1 MDHSIEDR
9 EWLESLKAK
18 GMNLGLERTKAYVDR
33 LGIPWPEHVFHVAG
47 SNGKG
52 TACAQIVACLRGQ
65 GMNTLLF
72 SSPHLIRVEERTRY
86 NGKPISSSLYSK
98 ALRHLRH
105 RLHDVD
111 EKMTFFEATYLVTL
125 ECLRLLDVDALILE
139 TGLGG
144 RLDATRTAPAT
155 CCVVTSISLEH
166 TDVLGHRIEDIAREK
181 AGIARPKCPIFV
193 KHPHSQAVQE
203 VFEDVASNPTIIGID
218 ELEGPSHLQFID
230 TASST
235 DYIDEAQL
243 LIHQSLH
250 SYLGIECGKRVHQV
264 SWPGRQQL
272 LQHQDIEFFLEG
284 AHNPSGMGRALESMV
299 TNWPTN
305 WSLMFG
311 TSPQQSMDDM
321 IEPLRPWLRRT
332 SPLHIILTSPQ
343 KGRYPGVQPSELRKY
358 FESYNVQ
365 IIECEQP
372 KEAIDHI
379 IDNCSSPH
387 RVLVIGSLYLQG
399 NVLEALG
406 YDSDEQLGL
415 FDD

>member
-18 GMNLGLERTKAYVDR
+18 GMNLGLERTKEYVDR

-52 TACAQIVACLRGQ
+52 TACAQMVACLRAQ

-86 NGKPISSSLYSK
+86 NGKPVSSSLYAE
-98 ALRHLRH
+98 ALRNLRQ
-105 RLHDVD
+105 RLYDA
-111 EKMTFFEATYLVTL
+111 EENMTFFEATYLVTL
-125 ECLRLLDVDALILE
+125 ECLRILDVDALILE

-155 CCVVTSISLEH
+155 CSIITSISLEH
-166 TDVLGHRIEDIAREK
+166 TDILGHRIEDIAKEK
-181 AGIARPKCPIFV
+181 AGIARPNCPIFV
-193 KHPHSQAVQE
+193 KHPHSQVVQQ
-203 VFEDVASNPTIIGID
+203 VFEDAASNPTIIGID
-218 ELEGPSHLQFID
+218 EQEGHSHLHFID
-230 TASST
+230 TTSST

-243 LIHQSLH
+243 LVHKTLH
-250 SYLGIECGKRVHQV
+250 SYLGIVCDDRVHRAL
-264 SWPGRQQL
+264 WPGRQQL
-272 LQHQDIEFFLEG
+272 LEHQDIEFFLEG
-284 AHNPSGMGRALESMV
+284 AHNPSGMQRALGSMAN
-299 TNWPTN
+299 NWPSN

-321 IEPLRPWLRRT
+321 IEPLRPWLTRN
-332 SPLHIILTSPQ
+332 PPFQIILTSPQ
-343 KGRYPGVQPSELRKY
+343 KGRYPGVPPSELQAY
-358 FESYNVQ
+358 FESYN
-365 IIECEQP
+365 IPMIEYEQP
-372 KEAIDHI
+372 EGAIEHVI
-379 IDNCSSPH
+379 QTCTSPH

-406 YDSDEQLGL
+406 YDSDEQLSL

>member
-18 GMNLGLERTKAYVDR
+18 GMNLGLERTKEYVDR
-33 LGIPWPEHVFHVAG
+33 LDIPWPEHVFHIAG

-52 TACAQIVACLRGQ
+52 TACAQMVACLRAQ

-72 SSPHLIRVEERTRY
+72 TSPHLIRVEERTRY

-98 ALRHLRH
+98 ALRNLRQC
-105 RLHDVD
+105 LHDAE

-125 ECLRLLDVDALILE
+125 ECLRILDVDALILE

-155 CCVVTSISLEH
+155 CSVVTSISLEH
-166 TDVLGHRIEDIAREK
+166 TDVLGHRIEDIAKEK

-218 ELEGPSHLQFID
+218 EQGGQSHLHFID
-230 TASST
+230 TTSSS
-235 DYIDEAQL
+235 DYIDEAQIL
-243 LIHQSLH
+243 VHQTLY
-250 SYLGIECGKRVHQV
+250 SYLGIVCSDRVHQV

-284 AHNPSGMGRALESMV
+284 AHNPSGMQRALGSMAN
-299 TNWPTN
+299 NWPSN

-321 IEPLRPWLRRT
+321 IEPLRPWLTRNP
-332 SPLHIILTSPQ
+332 PLQIILTSPQ
-343 KGRYPGVQPSELRKY
+343 KGRYPGVPPSELQAY
-358 FESYNVQ
+358 FESYNVP
-365 IIECEQP
+365 ILEYDQP
-372 KEAIDHI
+372 KEAIEHFVQT
-379 IDNCSSPH
+379 CTSPH

-406 YDSDEQLGL
+406 YDSDEQLSL
-415 FDD
+415 FVD